1 MAARLVPQLR
11 RRVGRTARSIS
22 GRLGAT
28 GLWEGAS
35 RSRPIQ
41 RNYESVGGRPRPGVI
56 DLKEI
61 PLQPW
66 AQALLDARHARYL
79 ADEPYTRCKPSP
91 AARSFGT
98 AYGIELM
105 NIPGTDR
112 IYLFQTGGAHSYR
125 VIYIDGRTH
134 PTSVE
139 PSAFGHSIGWWEGDT
154 LFIDTVGIDESAW
167 LERWAMPHTDRLHT
181 IERVTRLDLNTLK
194 YELTVDDPGAYTA
207 QWTSGYTLRWTPN
220 LETFEYS
227 LSGEQLWPADDGRR
241 RRRRDAHE
249 PRRPLGAHSTNA
261 GAFGSF
267 ACVAMSC
274 SIQSSALFCLMNV
287 SIFFL
292 DAADCSAL
300 NSNVGVLPVA
310 RSSG

>member
-1 MAARLVPQLR
+1 MKVTLLLACVLMLLGVSTAGAQGRDGGPPRPAAPAPRWPDGTINL
-11 RRVGRTARSIS
+11 GAAH
-22 GRLGAT
+22 GAT
-28 GLWEGAS
+28 GLWEGAE
-35 RSRPIQ
+35 PLATNPK
-41 RNYESVGGRPRPGVI
+41 NYESVGGRPRPGLI

-98 AYGIELM
+98 AYGLELM

-181 IERVTRLDLNTLK
+181 IERVTRLDLNRLK

-207 QWTSGYTLRWTPN
+207 LWTSGYTLRWTPN
-220 LETFEYS
+220 LETFEYVCQENNY
-227 LSGEQLWPADDGRR
+227 GPQ
-241 RRRRDAHE
+241 
-249 PRRPLGAHSTNA
+249 
-261 GAFGSF
+261 
-267 ACVAMSC
+267 M
-274 SIQSSALFCLMNV
+274 M
-287 SIFFL
+287 
-292 DAADCSAL
+292 
-300 NSNVGVLPVA
+300 VGVEGGETRTSPVVP
-310 RSSG
+310 

>member
-1 MAARLVPQLR
+1 
-11 RRVGRTARSIS
+11 
-22 GRLGAT
+22 
-28 GLWEGAS
+28 GLWEGAE
-35 RSRPIQ
+35 PLATNPK
-41 RNYESVGGRPRPGVI
+41 NYESVGGRPRPGLV

-91 AARSFGT
+91 AARSLGT

-134 PTSVE
+134 PTSVV

-154 LFIDTVGIDESAW
+154 LVIDTVGIDESAW

-220 LETFEYS
+220 LETFEYICQENNY
-227 LSGEQLWPADDGRR
+227 GPQ
-241 RRRRDAHE
+241 
-249 PRRPLGAHSTNA
+249 
-261 GAFGSF
+261 
-267 ACVAMSC
+267 M
-274 SIQSSALFCLMNV
+274 M
-287 SIFFL
+287 
-292 DAADCSAL
+292 
-300 NSNVGVLPVA
+300 VGVEGGETRTSVVVP
-310 RSSG
+310 